1 MNKQT
6 PNRQSISLR
15 NKSSDSDKLSSF
27 LAQYVESF
35 NISEES
41 YNDLRLTVEE
51 IFINITS
58 YAGMEVEQ
66 VIRIEIDSTKTE
78 INITFT
84 DAGIAFNPLTD
95 ATECKETDDHCQG
108 GMGIQIIKS
117 LSDHLDYKRI
127 EQHNVF
133 TITKHYTK

>member
-15 NKSSDSDKLSSF
+15 NKSSDSDKLSDF
-27 LAQYVESF
+27 LTKYVESF
-35 NISEES
+35 NISDDS
-41 YNDLRLTVEE
+41 YNDLRLTAEE
-51 IFINITS
+51 VFINITS

-66 VIRIEIDSTKTE
+66 VIKIEIESTKTE

-84 DAGIAFNPLTD
+84 DAGMAFNPLTD

-117 LSDHLDYKRI
+117 LSDHLNYKRTSY
-127 EQHNVF
+127 NNA
-133 TITKHYTK
+133 